1 MEKIILKDI
10 PDLDKIDVYIANGG
24 YTGLKKAL
32 TGMTPDQVIDEVKKS
47 GLKGRGGACFSTGMK
62 WSFMPKGNEKPK
74 ILCCNGDESEPGSF
88 KDREIFEKNPQ
99 QFIEG
104 SLIAAYAM
112 GIGAIYVYIR
122 GEYWKWI
129 NIMEEAVA
137 EAYKKGMIGKNIMG
151 TDFSCE
157 MYVHMGAG
165 AYICGE
171 ETSLMN
177 SLEGKR
183 GYPRFKPPFPA
194 VNGVWGNPT
203 TINNIETL
211 ANVPEI
217 INKGGEWFSK
227 IGDPRQPGTLLFGV
241 SGDVNKPGV
250 YELPT
255 GIPLIELI
263 NDHCGGVIGGKEIKM
278 VIPGGSS
285 MPPLNREEA
294 LTVRMD
300 NESLKEIGSYIGTAG
315 VIVMAEGTDVVNV
328 IRRVTKFYYHESCG
342 QCTPCREGCGWMLKV
357 LNRIMDGKGRM
368 SDLDLLIS
376 IAENIEGNTICALG
390 DAAAWPVKWA
400 VRKFRKDFEA
410 KITDKTIELPV
421 LNKVHGL
428 MKSPDEY
435 DTITLQSE
443 QEVVKELMGNV
454 QELTQSEDVK
464 RFSS

>member
-10 PDLDKIDVYIANGG
+10 PDLDNIKVYIAQGG
-24 YTGLKKAL
+24 YSALKRAVTKMSA
-32 TGMTPDQVIDEVKKS
+32 DEVIEEVKKS
-47 GLKGRGGACFSTGMK
+47 GLKGRGGACFPTGMK
-62 WSFMPKGNEKPK
+62 WSFMPKGNDKPK
-74 ILCCNGDESEPGSF
+74 FLCCNGDESEPGSF
-88 KDREIFEKNPQ
+88 KDREIFERNPH

-104 SLIAAYAM
+104 ALIAAYAM
-112 GIGAIYVYIR
+112 GIGSVYVYIR

-129 NIMEEAVA
+129 NIMEDCVA
-137 EAYKKGMIGKNIMG
+137 DAYKNGFIGKNIFG
-151 TDFSCE
+151 SEFSVD

-171 ETSLMN
+171 ESSLMN

-183 GYPRFKPPFPA
+183 GYPRIKPPFPA
-194 VNGVWGNPT
+194 AVGVWGNPT

-211 ANVPEI
+211 ANVPPI

-241 SGDVNKPGV
+241 SGHVNKPGV

-263 NDHCGGVIGGKEIKM
+263 NDHCGGVKNGKEIKM

-285 MPPLNREEA
+285 MPPLNKEEA

-300 NESLKEIGSYIGTAG
+300 NESLKAIGSFIGTAG
-315 VIVMAEGTDVVNV
+315 VIVMDEDTDIVDV
-328 IRRVTKFYYHESCG
+328 IRRITKFYYHESCG

-368 SDLDLLIS
+368 SDIDLLVS
-376 IAENIEGNTICALG
+376 VAENIEGNTICALG

-400 VRKFRKDFEA
+400 VKKFRKDFEA
-410 KITDKTIELPV
+410 KITDKTLELPV

-428 MKSPDEY
+428 RVSDEY
-435 DTITLQSE
+435 ETINKSGN
-443 QEVVKELMGNV
+443 EVVKNLMGTV
-454 QELTQSEDVK
+454 QELTQNEEVK

>member
-10 PDLDKIDVYIANGG
+10 PDLDNIKVYIAQGG
-24 YTGLKKAL
+24 YSALKKAV
-32 TGMTPDQVIDEVKKS
+32 TKMSSDEVIEEVKKS
-47 GLKGRGGACFSTGMK
+47 GLKGRGGACFPTGMK
-62 WSFMPKGNEKPK
+62 WSFMPKGNDKPK
-74 ILCCNGDESEPGSF
+74 FLCCNGDESEPGSF
-88 KDREIFEKNPQ
+88 KDREIFERNPH

-104 SLIAAYAM
+104 ALIAAYAM

-129 NIMEEAVA
+129 NIMEDCVA
-137 EAYKKGMIGKNIMG
+137 DAYKNGFIGKNIFG
-151 TDFSCE
+151 SEFSVD

-171 ETSLMN
+171 ESSLMN

-183 GYPRFKPPFPA
+183 GYPRIKPPFPA
-194 VNGVWGNPT
+194 AVGVWGNPT

-211 ANVPEI
+211 ANVPPI

-241 SGDVNKPGV
+241 SGHVNKPGV

-263 NDHCGGVIGGKEIKM
+263 NDHCGGVKNGKEIKM

-300 NESLKEIGSYIGTAG
+300 NESLKAIGSFIGTAG
-315 VIVMAEGTDVVNV
+315 VIVMDEDTDVVDV
-328 IRRVTKFYYHESCG
+328 IRRITKFYYHESCG

-357 LNRIMDGKGRM
+357 LERIMDGKGRM
-368 SDLDLLIS
+368 SDIDLLVS
-376 IAENIEGNTICALG
+376 VAENIEGNTICALG
-390 DAAAWPVKWA
+390 DAAAWPVKWT

-410 KITDKTIELPV
+410 KITDKTFELPV

-428 MKSPDEY
+428 RVSDEY
-435 DTITLQSE
+435 ETITLQSQ
-443 QEVVKELMGNV
+443 QEVVEGLIGTV
-454 QELTQSEDVK
+454 QELTQNEDMK